1 MDNIYLRWWGCG
13 AFDIRFNDINITFDP
28 YLFNQNLAKVEPIY
42 DYIFISHEHFDHCH
56 PATLRKLCKGNRLK
70 KLFVNPGCITPAQ
83 PIDKKYG
90 DAAFERDL
98 PITKH
103 VPSNKV
109 EILYPKHLNASQG
122 TSRSFTGTEKFQLDS
137 ITIETIESGE
147 NQSPN
152 LPTNGY
158 LITHLR
164 QNTSILH
171 TGDLHE
177 PYPALE
183 NLRGKVDFL
192 VHMKLGLGDG
202 LSHRLVELVDLI
214 QPQFLIPTHYRTD
227 RKSDPIPEGHWPPNV
242 TDENAFIESIRKIVG
257 NKTHILPFTAGIE
270 YEVKFPEKEINWKW
284 NWYNT
289 WTIPPW
295 RETNQTE

>member
-13 AFDIRFNDINITFDP
+13 AFDVRFNDINITFDP
-28 YLFNQNLAKVEPIY
+28 YLFNQNLAEVKPIY

-56 PATLRKLCKGNRLK
+56 PATLRKLCTGNRFK

-83 PIDKKYG
+83 PINEKYG

-103 VPSNKV
+103 VPSDKV
-109 EILYPKHLNASQG
+109 EILYPKHLNLDQG
-122 TSRSFTGTEKFQLDS
+122 LSRSFTSTETFELDNIS
-137 ITIETIESGE
+137 IETIESGE
-147 NQSPN
+147 NQSPD

-158 LITHLR
+158 LISHHR
-164 QNTSILH
+164 QNISILH
-171 TGDLHE
+171 TGDLHD

-214 QPQFLIPTHYRTD
+214 QPRFMIPTHYRTD

-242 TDENAFIESIRKIVG
+242 TDENAFIESIREIVG
-257 NKTHILPFTAGIE
+257 NNTRILPFTAGIE
-270 YEVKFPEKEINWKW
+270 YEVKMPEREINWKW
-284 NWYNT
+284 NWFNT